1 MGASFSLLKKDRHG
15 QTLRHFQR
23 AKVLRELK
31 IGLFQKEVC
40 GDQRGVREGP
50 CKNGKDS
57 AGNRAVAGIIHQ
69 GGREFRAGMAAR
81 PPPRGETNALPSRPL
96 EFPFRTT
103 LAVLGNTAMP
113 YSNPA
118 PVPCMG
124 VSDRPPLLVYQWN
137 HMPWH
142 SSGNVG
148 KEDEALS
155 QLRRLSHHVSR
166 SIEKGQASRG
176 LPLFG

>member
-1 MGASFSLLKKDRHG
+1 
-15 QTLRHFQR
+15 
-23 AKVLRELK
+23 
-31 IGLFQKEVC
+31 
-40 GDQRGVREGP
+40 
-50 CKNGKDS
+50 
-57 AGNRAVAGIIHQ
+57 
-69 GGREFRAGMAAR
+69 MAAR
-81 PPPRGETNALPSRPL
+81 SPPRGETNALPSRPL

-124 VSDRPPLLVYQWN
+124 VSDRPPLLVYQWD
-137 HMPWH
+137 HMPWY

-155 QLRRLSHHVSR
+155 QLRRISHHVSR
-166 SIEKGQASRG
+166 PIEIGQASLACPVLLRILLYVLVNLLPIPASTRSPEPSSIMVSGSGTPLGYPSFPVSLAKTLSQEG
-176 LPLFG
+176 LFAGRDSR

>member
-1 MGASFSLLKKDRHG
+1 
-15 QTLRHFQR
+15 
-23 AKVLRELK
+23 
-31 IGLFQKEVC
+31 
-40 GDQRGVREGP
+40 
-50 CKNGKDS
+50 
-57 AGNRAVAGIIHQ
+57 
-69 GGREFRAGMAAR
+69 MAAR
-81 PPPRGETNALPSRPL
+81 SPPRGETNALPSRPL

-113 YSNPA
+113 YSHPA

-155 QLRRLSHHVSR
+155 QLRRLPHHVSR
-166 SIEKGQASRG
+166 SIEKGQVRILFYVLVNLLPIPASTRSPEPSSIMVSGSGTPLGYPSFPVSKTFSQEG
-176 LPLFG
+176 LFAGRDP